1 MTRHSARRQRLA
13 SLAVLAPFFL
23 ASSLSSAASSPH
35 ARNTVF
41 PSESP
46 AIAGSPEPTA
56 IRVLVV
62 YYSLTGNTEKMAKA
76 VSQGAEKVPGATVL
90 TKTVNDVTASDLK
103 SADAIVLGS
112 PTYYGDM
119 AGPMKTFIDDWYLKH
134 AVSLVDKVGG
144 AFSTGKLETGGKEHV
159 IYSLIIA
166 MMGAGMI
173 VAGPLED
180 SFGYPTPG
188 VSALDPVN
196 EAALKEARGLGER
209 VAGVA
214 RRIKTGV
221 R

>member
-1 MTRHSARRQRLA
+1 
-13 SLAVLAPFFL
+13 
-23 ASSLSSAASSPH
+23 
-35 ARNTVF
+35 
-41 PSESP
+41 
-46 AIAGSPEPTA
+46 
-56 IRVLVV
+56 
-62 YYSLTGNTEKMAKA
+62 MAKA

-119 AGPMKTFIDDWYLKH
+119 AGPMKAFIDDWYLKH

-159 IYSLIIA
+159 IYSLIVA

-173 VAGPLED
+173 AVGGFED
-180 SFGYPTPG
+180 SWPVPG

-196 EAALKEARGLGER
+196 EAALKGARGLGER
-209 VAGVA
+209 VASVA
-214 RRIKTGV
+214 RRLKAAA